1 VAGDQGRDVTRVA
14 PRQQLWNCALT
25 GGERRGRWRR
35 GRARTER
42 ALNHSTV
49 CPTAVAIGDS
59 AQQADANEIEPF
71 VQHERSSVL
80 GVDIANHLP
89 EAGGGTSVDQV
100 VHQQATDALAEVV
113 VVNID
118 RALDGVA
125 VGRSLAKQDDAG
137 IAYNRA
143 VLDRD
148 TMRKA
153 AALQVLAPLAQ
164 IVRLRCVALV
174 V

>member
-1 VAGDQGRDVTRVA
+1 MEGDEGRDGTRV
-14 PRQQLWNCALT
+14 PLRQRPWNCAST

-42 ALNHSTV
+42 ALNHNTV

-59 AQQADANEIEPF
+59 AQQTDANEIEPF
-71 VQHERSSVL
+71 AQHERSSVL

-125 VGRSLAKQDDAG
+125 VGRSLAKQDDVG

-148 TMRKA
+148 KMRKR
-153 AALQVLAPLAQ
+153 
-164 IVRLRCVALV
+164 RLFKFLRRSRKSFG
-174 V
+174 